1 MLQYD
6 YYEDAGIEYADY
18 RDYSHYA
25 EYEPGPGPGWR
36 HHHRV
41 AAPQRYSPP
50 QPSRRQDGAGA
61 GAGLLGG
68 VARLLPLALALPV
81 MAAASYYLV
90 VLNGPTPVVKERS
103 GQAADPATELG
114 ARILEL
120 VTSLV
125 TGL

>member
-6 YYEDAGIEYADY
+6 YYGDAGIEYADY
-18 RDYSHYA
+18 TDYSHYA

-50 QPSRRQDGAGA
+50 QPTRRQDGA

-103 GQAADPATELG
+103 DSASDPATELG

-120 VTSLV
+120 VASLV